1 MNFPSVLSISFLCA
15 ISQQFPTDAFKLPS
29 FKRSPLAVHAVATTP
44 IRRQFNRSPVLTV
57 VDPLT
62 GNNIHLVGV
71 SHGSAVSAQLVN
83 DVIDDINP
91 AAVVLELCD
100 DRFWSISLDSKVR
113 PRGNATLAEAFD
125 NKIALLESKQ
135 QQQKETTFNANFPI
149 VGAFS
154 QTLKFAS
161 GQGLVGGMFVLL
173 GLFVSNLQRMVRSN
187 TGGDEF
193 VTAMLAAERLD
204 IPVRLGDAPQN
215 DTLDSIRHGVI
226 SKEAFSPSCIRQGA
240 LFLAFSAFGIA
251 AEKSNQRLAS
261 VIPDSAL
268 KSSEWVSIPGTY
280 AENASMLKSLMPLFA
295 TLLLTTTI
303 SYFPYE
309 IFGAADI
316 PAAGDAAT
324 ATAANSL
331 LALFTYQPPPEVEY
345 TVSSIFDVLSALIL
359 IRMTKVIG
367 TDRDCIIAK
376 NVQTTA
382 AEFPGKDIVVVIGML
397 HCNGVARWLLSGVD
411 PLKFNAETTDAQ
423 T

>member
-1 MNFPSVLSISFLCA
+1 MNVLPAFSVTVILCA
-15 ISQQFPTDAFKLPS
+15 VSQYGLIDA
-29 FKRSPLAVHAVATTP
+29 AVRKVPASP
-44 IRRQFNRSPVLTV
+44 IRRQFDRKPVLTV
-57 VDPLT
+57 VEPFS

-71 SHGSAVSAQLVN
+71 SHGSVVSAQLVK
-83 DVIDDINP
+83 DVIGDISP

-100 DRFWSISLDSKVR
+100 DRFWSISLDSKIR

-125 NKIALLESKQ
+125 NKITLIEE

-149 VGAFS
+149 IGAFS

-161 GQGLVGGMFVLL
+161 NLGFVGGMFVLL
-173 GLFVSNLQRMVRSN
+173 GIFVSNLQRMARSN

-193 VTAMLAAERLD
+193 VTAMLEAERLN

-226 SKEAFSPSCIRQGA
+226 SKEAFSPSEIAQGT

-251 AEKSNQRLAS
+251 AEKSNQRLARE
-261 VIPDSAL
+261 IPDSAL
-268 KSSEWVSIPGTY
+268 QASEWVSIPGTY
-280 AENASMLKSLMPLFA
+280 AENTSMLKSLMPLFA
-295 TLLLTTTI
+295 TLLVTTTI
-303 SYFPYE
+303 SYFPYADL
-309 IFGAADI
+309 FGGVGDI
-316 PAAGDAAT
+316 PAAGSAAT
-324 ATAANSL
+324 AHSSGSIIDSLFSL
-331 LALFTYQPPPEVEY
+331 LTYTPPPEVEY
-345 TVSSIFDVLSALIL
+345 TVSSFFDVFSALIL

-376 NVQTTA
+376 KVQAAA

-411 PLKFNAETTDAQ
+411 PLAFNAEAADTA
-423 T
+423 

>member
-1 MNFPSVLSISFLCA
+1 MNFLLFI
-15 ISQQFPTDAFKLPS
+15 AFICVVDGRIS
-29 FKRSPLAVHAVATTP
+29 FKRSPSAVCKVPATP

-71 SHGSAVSAQLVN
+71 SHGSAVSAQLVK
-83 DVIDDINP
+83 DVMDEINP

-113 PRGNATLAEAFD
+113 PRGNATLTEAFD
-125 NKIALLESKQ
+125 NKIALIESNKQ
-135 QQQKETTFNANFPI
+135 QQQKETTYNANFPI

-161 GQGLVGGMFVLL
+161 GQGLVGGLFVLL
-173 GLFVSNLQRMVRSN
+173 GLFVSNLQRMTRSN

-193 VTAMLAAERLD
+193 VTAMKEAERLN

-215 DTLDSIRHGVI
+215 DTLDSIRYGVI
-226 SKEAFSPSCIRQGA
+226 SKEAFSPPDIVQGA
-240 LFLAFSAFGIA
+240 LFLAFSAFGMA
-251 AEKSNQRLAS
+251 AEQSNRRLARL
-261 VIPDSAL
+261 IPDAVM
-268 KSSEWVSIPGTY
+268 KASEWVSIPGTY

-295 TLLLTTTI
+295 TLLLTTSI

-309 IFGAADI
+309 IFAGVGDI
-316 PAAGDAAT
+316 PVGDSAIAHT
-324 ATAANSL
+324 GLSIGSTL
-331 LALFTYQPPPEVEY
+331 LEFFTYQPPPEVEVA
-345 TVSSIFDVLSALIL
+345 VSSIFDALSFLVL

-376 NVQTTA
+376 NVQATA

-411 PLKFNAETTDAQ
+411 PLQFNAEATDVSA
-423 T
+423 